1 MILDRSSP
9 PTRES
14 ANHAP
19 PHSPTSGGGYA
30 PSRAPTATTAATTR
44 ASARSSFS
52 LGSTGA
58 PSPARITQED
68 IAYARLGGG
77 GYPNGGAAG
86 GMNPLGGGADG
97 VDASDSTASLL
108 ALQREQTL
116 LAAATDGLVGGG
128 AYRRSGGMGAAVG
141 ADPFVARKGPS
152 GPRRAGEGVEEEEQA
167 VVAMEWLP
175 GGGLQLCVTLLA
187 AGFVIGSSG
196 ASVREITQHTG
207 AVIQSWTQQ
216 PQPGGYHRPTR
227 IFRLQGPR
235 KSVASASEIIH
246 QAVERYKE
254 LCEGKRRGEFVQR
267 AQRIRGVEFSY
278 QPPPRS
284 AAPQAAALGGVKGA
298 GGIVAASAH
307 GYPEPAM
314 GAAGGSTGFVDPSVN
329 PVNPVAAAA
338 ALLGQVPGHSH
349 PTTAL
354 AGGVHQYTDTEYGYP
369 RMQMP
374 GAMGGGGVGAAG
386 MGGGIDLGG
395 FSLPAGTDPEIIAAA
410 AAAAAAAAQ
419 KKQQLLLL
427 QQQQQQQQRQQQQ
440 QQQQVGGGTGSSMTI
455 PAPRTSARK
464 LSAAAPGFVA
474 NGNGGGISFGTGA
487 ASFDL
492 GRGFDRLSLDGGGGA
507 DQGYF
512 PPR

>member
-1 MILDRSSP
+1 MTGRSSRPGSVILDRSSP
-9 PTRES
+9 PDGRRAAPAPASPRHEITSTHTRES
-14 ANHAP
+14 ANHAL
-19 PHSPTSGGGYA
+19 PHSPTSGGYA
-30 PSRAPTATTAATTR
+30 PSRAPTVTTATTTHT
-44 ASARSSFS
+44 SARSSFS
-52 LGSTGA
+52 LGSGA

-77 GYPNGGAAG
+77 GYPNGGTAG
-86 GMNPLGGGADG
+86 VMKPLGGGADG
-97 VDASDSTASLL
+97 VNASDSTASLL

-128 AYRRSGGMGAAVG
+128 AYQRSGGMGAAVG

-152 GPRRAGEGVEEEEQA
+152 GPRRAGEGVEEEDQA

-314 GAAGGSTGFVDPSVN
+314 GAAGGSTGSVN
-329 PVNPVAAAA
+329 PSV
-338 ALLGQVPGHSH
+338 LLRQPRRRRRGGLLRSQVPGSLSTPPPPSPAARIST
-349 PTTAL
+349 PTPSTGIRRCRCRARW
-354 AGGVHQYTDTEYGYP
+354 ARGGSARRGW
-369 RMQMP
+369 
-374 GAMGGGGVGAAG
+374 AAG
-386 MGGGIDLGG
+386 
-395 FSLPAGTDPEIIAAA
+395 S
-410 AAAAAAAAQ
+410 
-419 KKQQLLLL
+419 
-427 QQQQQQQQRQQQQ
+427 
-440 QQQQVGGGTGSSMTI
+440 
-455 PAPRTSARK
+455 TSAG
-464 LSAAAPGFVA
+464 SACRREP
-474 NGNGGGISFGTGA
+474 T
-487 ASFDL
+487 
-492 GRGFDRLSLDGGGGA
+492 RRLSRRRRRRRRRLPRRSSSSSSFSSSSNNNNSSSSSRLG
-507 DQGYF
+507 QGREA
-512 PPR
+512 P

>member
-1 MILDRSSP
+1 MSSCVIL
-9 PTRES
+9 
-14 ANHAP
+14 A
-19 PHSPTSGGGYA
+19 
-30 PSRAPTATTAATTR
+30 
-44 ASARSSFS
+44 
-52 LGSTGA
+52 
-58 PSPARITQED
+58 
-68 IAYARLGGG
+68 GG
-77 GYPNGGAAG
+77 GYPNGGTAG
-86 GMNPLGGGADG
+86 GMKPLGGGANG
-97 VDASDSTASLL
+97 VNASDSTASLL

-128 AYRRSGGMGAAVG
+128 AYQRSGGMGAAVG

-167 VVAMEWLP
+167 VVAAEWLP

-298 GGIVAASAH
+298 SASVAAA
-307 GYPEPAM
+307 GYPGSAM
-314 GAAGGSTGFVDPSVN
+314 IGATGGSMGQINPSVN
-329 PVNPVAAAA
+329 PSVNPVAAAA
-338 ALLGQVPGHSH
+338 ALLGQVPGHYH

-354 AGGVHQYTDTEYGYP
+354 AGGVHQYTDAEYGYQTCLLYTSPSP
-369 RMQMP
+369 R
-374 GAMGGGGVGAAG
+374 
-386 MGGGIDLGG
+386 D
-395 FSLPAGTDPEIIAAA
+395 S
-410 AAAAAAAAQ
+410 
-419 KKQQLLLL
+419 
-427 QQQQQQQQRQQQQ
+427 
-440 QQQQVGGGTGSSMTI
+440 
-455 PAPRTSARK
+455 
-464 LSAAAPGFVA
+464 
-474 NGNGGGISFGTGA
+474 
-487 ASFDL
+487 
-492 GRGFDRLSLDGGGGA
+492 
-507 DQGYF
+507 
-512 PPR
+512 

>member
-9 PTRES
+9 PDGRRAAPAPASPRHEITSTHTRES
-14 ANHAP
+14 ANHAL
-19 PHSPTSGGGYA
+19 PHSPTSGGYA
-30 PSRAPTATTAATTR
+30 PSRAPTVTTATTTHT
-44 ASARSSFS
+44 SARSSFS
-52 LGSTGA
+52 LGSGA

-77 GYPNGGAAG
+77 GYPNGGTAG
-86 GMNPLGGGADG
+86 GMKPLGGGANV

-128 AYRRSGGMGAAVG
+128 AYQRSGGMGAAVG

-152 GPRRAGEGVEEEEQA
+152 GPRRAGEGVEEEDQA

-227 IFRLQGPR
+227 IFRLQGQR
-235 KSVASASEIIH
+235 KSIAAASEIIH

-314 GAAGGSTGFVDPSVN
+314 GAAGGSTGSVNPSVN

-338 ALLGQVPGHSH
+338 ALLGQVPGHLH

-354 AGGVHQYTDTEYGYP
+354 AGGVHQYTDAEYGYQT
-369 RMQMP
+369 MQMP
-374 GAMGGGGVGAAG
+374 GAMGMPGGMAGGMAQMPNMQQNPMQDMAYMQAMQRYMSEYNQAMQAHQNMQMMGMQQGAQG
-386 MGGGIDLGG
+386 H
-395 FSLPAGTDPEIIAAA
+395 PAGAMPPMAA
-410 AAAAAAAAQ
+410 
-419 KKQQLLLL
+419 KQ
-427 QQQQQQQQRQQQQ
+427 
-440 QQQQVGGGTGSSMTI
+440 
-455 PAPRTSARK
+455 
-464 LSAAAPGFVA
+464 
-474 NGNGGGISFGTGA
+474 
-487 ASFDL
+487 
-492 GRGFDRLSLDGGGGA
+492 
-507 DQGYF
+507 
-512 PPR
+512 